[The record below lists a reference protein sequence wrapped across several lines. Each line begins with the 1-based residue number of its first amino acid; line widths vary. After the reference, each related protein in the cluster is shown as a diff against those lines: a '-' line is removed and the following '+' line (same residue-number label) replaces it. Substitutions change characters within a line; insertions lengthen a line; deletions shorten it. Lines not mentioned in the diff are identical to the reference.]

1 MRVERGWERMERQRW
16 VEGKERKMGGRQTHT
31 HTHLWVSEVDL
42 HDESNSDSCGK
53 GEAGC
58 DDDSE
63 AISLAGTALR

>member
-1 MRVERGWERMERQRW
+1 MRVERGRERMERQRDGW
-16 VEGKERKMGGRQTHT
+16 RVKERKMGGR

-42 HDESNSDSCGK
+42 HDESNSDSCSK